1 MDRPTTGR
9 RRVRS
14 GSVRVAE
21 LIQRR
26 PDAECEP
33 VDAEPVFTPTVDP
46 QPVRVVLDR
55 AAHRTVDHR
64 ITDGP
69 TADARTAGGPAERDP
84 DSRAARLA
92 KLTGLGVAVVTLCGA
107 VAAATIVA
115 RDRDATRGA
124 VAAAGQIT
132 GERAL
137 LPHQLG
143 RAVTGADD
151 AADTRFEPQSTGAAS
166 GSISPPPTT
175 TSPVPSSSGQRRGD
189 TSPAHWERGA
199 RPVTSNREL
208 VLEYYRLIEIN
219 PRSAFELIAG
229 DVLGTT
235 LGEFLGSWTDVSRIE
250 VLDVVE
256 RRDGVLAVLRLH
268 LRDGV
273 HLRVQQLLTVT
284 RTAPQR
290 IVGAELVSAQLD

>member
-21 LIQRR
+21 LIERR
-26 PDAECEP
+26 PGTGGDP
-33 VDAEPVFTPTVDP
+33 VDPDPVFTPAVDP
-46 QPVRVVLDR
+46 QPVPAPERPAPPAA
-55 AAHRTVDHR
+55 AAH
-64 ITDGP
+64 
-69 TADARTAGGPAERDP
+69 P
-84 DSRAARLA
+84 DSRTARLA

-107 VAAATIVA
+107 VAAATVIA

-137 LPHQLG
+137 LPHQIG
-143 RAVTGADD
+143 RAVTGEEYEVD
-151 AADTRFEPQSTGAAS
+151 ARLAPQSTGAAS

-175 TSPVPSSSGQRRGD
+175 TSRVVAASTGQRRGD
-189 TSPAHWERGA
+189 TSPARSERGYRA
-199 RPVTSNREL
+199 ITSSREL

-256 RRDGVLAVLRLH
+256 RRDGVLAVLRID

-284 RTAPQR
+284 KTAPQR
-290 IVGAELVSAQLD
+290 IIGAELVSAQLD